1 LAEAANNCDPA
12 KVLDSLIAKYAEVSG
27 GRVSVTARPVADLM
41 AAIAKPGNSTVL
53 DPACG
58 TGELLAAAAR
68 YGATR
73 LVGQELDEGLAELA
87 GVRLAVS
94 MGPSAGQVSAGDS
107 LREDRFTD
115 LTADVVLC
123 HPPFGDRD
131 WGHEEL
137 ALDLRWEYG
146 APPKGEPELAWA
158 QHAVAHLS
166 PGGRAVLLMPPAAAS
181 RASGRRIRA
190 EMLRRGVIKAII
202 ALAPGAVYPRH
213 VGPHL
218 WVLERPREGSPA
230 PRALLIDTASW
241 ETVLSA
247 WCSFASDQAASQAEP
262 GVWRSVPVI
271 DLLDESVDLTP
282 SRHVGVRIMAS
293 SPQEAAKT
301 VETMRTRLRNLLAA
315 LGEALPGGD
324 CRVSRRELRWRE
336 VSIGEL
342 AVSGMVEVHRASS
355 VVPAADAHT
364 QDPGSGAAR
373 PVLTVGDVLQGAP
386 PSGAVLRSDVQLKG
400 VMVSHDD
407 VLLPTATAGP
417 MAVRV
422 ASAEDDGAIL
432 GRGLY
437 LIRPDPERID
447 PWFLSGFLANP
458 ANAQQATYGTTST
471 RIDVRRMTVPLLPLQ
486 EQQRYGIAFRQLNAF
501 GAAAS
506 EFAGLAGDLTTAL
519 GKSLAEG
526 ALLPGSRAG
535 E

>member
-1 LAEAANNCDPA
+1 
-12 KVLDSLIAKYAEVSG
+12 
-27 GRVSVTARPVADLM
+27 M
-41 AAIAKPGNSTVL
+41 AAIAKPGNGTVL

-87 GVRLAVS
+87 NTRLAIS
-94 MGPSAGQVSAGDS
+94 AGPSASQVSTGDS
-107 LREDRFTD
+107 LRDDMFPD

-123 HPPFGDRD
+123 HPPFGARD

-137 ALDLRWEYG
+137 ALDSRWEYG
-146 APPKGEPELAWA
+146 PPPKAEAELAWA
-158 QHAVAHLS
+158 QHTVAHLR

-218 WVLERPREGSPA
+218 WVLERQREGSPG
-230 PRALLIDTASW
+230 PHALLINAAAR

-247 WCSFASDQAASQAEP
+247 WCSFTAGQAASQAEP

-282 SRHVGVRIMAS
+282 SRHVGVRITAS

-301 VETMRTRLRNLLAA
+301 VDTTRTRLRNLLAA
-315 LGEALPGGD
+315 LSEALPGGD
-324 CRVSRRELRWRE
+324 WGMSARELRWRE
-336 VSIGEL
+336 VSMGEL

-355 VVPAADAHT
+355 VVPAADAYT
-364 QDPGSGAAR
+364 QDPGAGGGR
-373 PVLTVGDVLQGAP
+373 PVLTVDDVLRGGP
-386 PSGAVLRSDVQLKG
+386 PSGAALRSDVQPRR
-400 VMVSHDD
+400 VVVNHDD

-437 LIRPDPERID
+437 LIRPDPDRID

-458 ANAQQATYGTTST
+458 ANAQQATYGTTNT

-486 EQQRYGIAFRQLNAF
+486 EQQRYGAAFRQLNGF
-501 GAAAS
+501 VTTAS
-506 EFAGLAGDLTTAL
+506 EFAGLAEDLAITL
-519 GKSLAEG
+519 GRSLAEG
-526 ALLPGSRAG
+526 ALLPGSGAG
-535 E
+535 R